1 MNLDHTD
8 FPNVL
13 ARNPDLA
20 TALAKDIGALLAKLT
35 TPAPP
40 PPKEKSESAKHAEML
55 RNYGAK
61 AAVAL
66 NDYPY
71 KAICAQQV
79 AEMIGVP
86 YDTIPVKTW
95 ASIMKHAGLIR
106 LGYSIT
112 TKYALNSY
120 IYCRRCDLIELSV
133 PDIVTR
139 RSFLAP
145 GIYMEG
151 RHTKPE
157 IDTAPSV

>member
-13 ARNPDLA
+13 ARNPELA

-35 TPAPP
+35 VPAP

-86 YDTIPVKTW
+86 YETIPVKTW